1 LLISEDGTVDLSNK
15 GLKEFPKELFTPEN
29 VKRIKTLNLSY
40 NRISVIPDA
49 IATLTNLQILHLSSN
64 RISVIPDAIAT
75 LTSLQ
80 KLYLNNNQISVIPD
94 AIANA
99 NAALT
104 NLQILDLSSNR
115 ISVIPDAI
123 AALTNLQILDFYNN
137 QISVIPDAIA
147 ALTNLQILHLY
158 NNRISVIPDAIA
170 ALTNLQILHLSSN
183 RISVIPDAIATL
195 TSLQKLYLNNNQISV
210 IPVSLSR
217 LRNLISFLFS
227 GNPIEYIPPQIR
239 RLLER
244 QKTGQ
249 NIYQDHQSVH
259 NSKIQE
265 SFRKTV
271 EKLSQRKPK
280 LTENQTLEEIL
291 TSKLNLESKN
301 GLLEWCFEKEIYSL
315 NLTFLEIL
323 VFVWDRIRCHPSK
336 EEILKVLDSE
346 LQDAICKC
354 PTGRVTRLVNCLN
367 GFDPEV
373 VLEISENE
381 QISYLYD
388 IAKKSEDPKKMFI
401 EMMQERKYNQSVID
415 LWSSEM

>member
-1 LLISEDGTVDLSNK
+1 MLLISEDGTVDLSNK
-15 GLKEFPKELFTPEN
+15 GLKEFPKELFAPKN
-29 VKRIKTLNLSY
+29 VKRIKTLYLS
-40 NRISVIPDA
+40 
-49 IATLTNLQILHLSSN
+49 H
-64 RISVIPDAIAT
+64 
-75 LTSLQ
+75 
-80 KLYLNNNQISVIPD
+80 NQ
-94 AIANA
+94 
-99 NAALT
+99 
-104 NLQILDLSSNR
+104 

-123 AALTNLQILDFYNN
+123 AALTSLQELYLYNNQISVIPDTLGALAALTNLQILHLYNN

-147 ALTNLQILHLY
+147 ALTSLQILDFYNNRISVIPDALGQLTNLQTLNLS

-170 ALTNLQILHLSSN
+170 ALANLQILHL
-183 RISVIPDAIATL
+183 
-195 TSLQKLYLNNNQISV
+195 YNNQFSV

-217 LRNLISFLFS
+217 LRNLVYFLFS

-244 QKTGQ
+244 QKIGQ
-249 NIYQDHQSVH
+249 NIYQDPQSVH

-354 PTGRVTRLVNCLN
+354 PTGRITRLVNCLN

-373 VLEISENE
+373 ILEISENE

-388 IAKKSEDPKKMFI
+388 IAKKSEDPKGTFI
-401 EMMQERKYNQSVID
+401 EMMQERKYSQNVID

>member
-1 LLISEDGTVDLSNK
+1 MLLISEDGTVDLSNK
-15 GLKEFPKELFTPEN
+15 GLKEFPKELFAPEN
-29 VKRIKTLNLSY
+29 VKRIKILNLSY
-40 NRISVIPDA
+40 NRISVIPD
-49 IATLTNLQILHLSSN
+49 TLGALVALTSLQKLYLYN
-64 RISVIPDAIAT
+64 NQISVIPDAIAT

-80 KLYLNNNQISVIPD
+80 ILYLSD
-94 AIANA
+94 
-99 NAALT
+99 
-104 NLQILDLSSNR
+104 
-115 ISVIPDAI
+115 
-123 AALTNLQILDFYNN
+123 N

-147 ALTNLQILHLY
+147 ALTSLQELYLY
-158 NNRISVIPDAIA
+158 NNRIS
-170 ALTNLQILHLSSN
+170 L
-183 RISVIPDAIATL
+183 
-195 TSLQKLYLNNNQISV
+195 

-249 NIYQDHQSVH
+249 NIYQDSQSVH

-271 EKLSQRKPK
+271 EKFSQRKPK

-354 PTGRVTRLVNCLN
+354 PTGRITRLVNCLN

-388 IAKKSEDPKKMFI
+388 IAKKSEDPKKTFI
-401 EMMQERKYNQSVID
+401 KMMQERKYNQNVID

>member
-1 LLISEDGTVDLSNK
+1 LQE
-15 GLKEFPKELFTPEN
+15 
-29 VKRIKTLNLSY
+29 LNLSY
-40 NRISVIPDA
+40 
-49 IATLTNLQILHLSSN
+49 
-64 RISVIPDAIAT
+64 
-75 LTSLQ
+75 
-80 KLYLNNNQISVIPD
+80 
-94 AIANA
+94 
-99 NAALT
+99 
-104 NLQILDLSSNR
+104 NR

-123 AALTNLQILDFYNN
+123 AALTNLQILHLSNNQFSVIPDAIAALTSLQELNLSDN

-147 ALTNLQILHLY
+147 ALSSLQILDLY

-244 QKTGQ
+244 QKIGQ
-249 NIYQDHQSVH
+249 NIYQDPQSVH

-373 VLEISENE
+373 ILEISENE

-401 EMMQERKYNQSVID
+401 EMMQERKYNQNVID

>member
-1 LLISEDGTVDLSNK
+1 MLLISEDGTVDLSNK
-15 GLKEFPKELFTPEN
+15 GLKEFPKELFAPEN
-29 VKRIKTLNLSY
+29 VKRIKSLNLSNNQFSVIPDTLGALAALTNLQILHLSDNQFSVIPDAIAALTSLQILDLSY

-49 IATLTNLQILHLSSN
+49 IAALTSLQELYLSHN
-64 RISVIPDAIAT
+64 RISVIPDAIVA

-80 KLYLNNNQISVIPD
+80 ELY
-94 AIANA
+94 
-99 NAALT
+99 
-104 NLQILDLSSNR
+104 
-115 ISVIPDAI
+115 
-123 AALTNLQILDFYNN
+123 
-137 QISVIPDAIA
+137 
-147 ALTNLQILHLY
+147 LY
-158 NNRISVIPDAIA
+158 NNR
-170 ALTNLQILHLSSN
+170 
-183 RISVIPDAIATL
+183 
-195 TSLQKLYLNNNQISV
+195 ISV

-217 LRNLISFLFS
+217 LRNLVYFLFS
-227 GNPIEYIPPQIR
+227 GNPIDYIPPQIR

-249 NIYQDHQSVH
+249 NIYQDSQSVH

-271 EKLSQRKPK
+271 EKFSQRKPK

-301 GLLEWCFEKEIYSL
+301 ALIEYCQDKQTHFTLE
-315 NLTFLEIL
+315 LTFMELLI
-323 VFVWDRIRCHPSK
+323 FVWDRVRSHSSK
-336 EEILKVLDSE
+336 DEILKVLDSE
-346 LQDAICKC
+346 LQDALCKC
-354 PTGRVTRLVNCLN
+354 PTGRITRLVNCLN

-388 IAKKSEDPKKMFI
+388 IAKKSEDPKGTFI
-401 EMMQERKYNQSVID
+401 EMMQERKYAQSIID

>member
-1 LLISEDGTVDLSNK
+1 MVLIDQDGKVDLSNK
-15 GLKEFPKELFTPEN
+15 GLEEFPKELFTPEN
-29 VKRIKTLNLSY
+29 VKRIKTL
-40 NRISVIPDA
+40 
-49 IATLTNLQILHLSSN
+49 H
-64 RISVIPDAIAT
+64 
-75 LTSLQ
+75 
-80 KLYLNNNQISVIPD
+80 LNN
-94 AIANA
+94 
-99 NAALT
+99 
-104 NLQILDLSSNR
+104 NR

-123 AALTNLQILDFYNN
+123 AALTNLQKLY
-137 QISVIPDAIA
+137 
-147 ALTNLQILHLY
+147 LY

-170 ALTNLQILHLSSN
+170 ALTNLQVLNLNNNQFSVIPDTLGALAALTNLQILNLSYNQISVIPDAIAALTSLQRLYLYNN
-183 RISVIPDAIATL
+183 RISVIPDAIAAL
-195 TSLQKLYLNNNQISV
+195 TSLQILDFYNNRISVIPDALGQLTNLQTLNLSNNRISV

-217 LRNLISFLFS
+217 LRNLVYFLFS
-227 GNPIEYIPPQIR
+227 GNPIDYIPPQIR

-249 NIYQDHQSVH
+249 NIYQDPQSVH

-301 GLLEWCFEKEIYSL
+301 ALIEYCQDKQTHFTLE
-315 NLTFLEIL
+315 LTFMELLI
-323 VFVWDRIRCHPSK
+323 FVWDRIRCHPSK

>member
-1 LLISEDGTVDLSNK
+1 MLLISEDGTVDLSNK
-15 GLKEFPKELFTPEN
+15 GLKEFPKELFAPEN
-29 VKRIKTLNLSY
+29 VKRIKTLNLS
-40 NRISVIPDA
+40 N
-49 IATLTNLQILHLSSN
+49 
-64 RISVIPDAIAT
+64 
-75 LTSLQ
+75 
-80 KLYLNNNQISVIPD
+80 
-94 AIANA
+94 
-99 NAALT
+99 
-104 NLQILDLSSNR
+104 NR

-123 AALTNLQILDFYNN
+123 AALTSLQELDFSYNQISVIPDTLGALAALTSLQILHLYNNRISVIPDTIAALTNLQKLYLYNN

-147 ALTNLQILHLY
+147 ALTSLQILDFYNNRISVIPDALGQLTNLQTLNLS

-170 ALTNLQILHLSSN
+170 ALANLQILHL
-183 RISVIPDAIATL
+183 
-195 TSLQKLYLNNNQISV
+195 YNNQFSV

-217 LRNLISFLFS
+217 LRNLVYFLFS

-244 QKTGQ
+244 QKIGQ
-249 NIYQDHQSVH
+249 NIYQDPQSVH

-354 PTGRVTRLVNCLN
+354 PTGRITRLVNCLN

-373 VLEISENE
+373 ILEISENE

-388 IAKKSEDPKKMFI
+388 IAKKSEDPKGTFI
-401 EMMQERKYNQSVID
+401 EMMQERRYNQNVID